1 MLLQQSI
8 EQVSIEHTC
17 NTYFVM
23 HIDAHNLFRSF
34 LPILDYTILIFL
46 QVTLWG
52 RC

>member
-1 MLLQQSI
+1 MLIKQI
-8 EQVSIEHTC
+8 VAQVSIEHTC

-23 HIDAHNLFRSF
+23 YIDPHNLFRRF